1 MQLTRRAFV
10 AATLGTPLANAARAA
25 DGFLRPPPSST
36 DPRYAAY
43 SLQGA
48 YAASESPLAM
58 VLPRLRTR
66 VLVFYPAGAPSG
78 RLVVFSHGLLSEPQV
93 YRALL
98 GHWATHGFVVACP
111 IHDDSLMERGL
122 RMRSA
127 AADGGAAWNL
137 GGVAGDA
144 EAWRARAQACI
155 SALDEV
161 ATISNAINMVALSE
175 RPLVAGHGFGAFTG
189 MLLSGATAR
198 SKEGDTLA
206 IPDQRFYASALL
218 SPYGEGAFGLDAS
231 SWEGVA
237 RPVLAVTG
245 KGDFDASGQDGIRR
259 TDVFTKSPAGY
270 KHLAMI
276 RDATPGMF
284 TGQRAGSDPRELMR
298 FDDVKAVTTA
308 FMKAYG
314 YHDTQAFADICGD
327 WFLQASL
334 RRLDFAY
341 R

>member
-10 AATLGTPLANAARAA
+10 AATLGASIPTGAVAT

-43 SLQGA
+43 SLQGT
-48 YAASESPLAM
+48 YAANESPLAM
-58 VLPRLRTR
+58 VLPRSRTR
-66 VLVFYPAGAPSG
+66 VLVFHPIAAPSG
-78 RLVVFSHGLLSEPQV
+78 RFVVFSHGLLSEPQV

-98 GHWATHGFVVACP
+98 AHWASHGFVIACP

-127 AADGGAAWNL
+127 AAAGGAAWNL

-144 EAWRARAQACI
+144 ETWRTRAQACI
-155 SALDEV
+155 SALDDV
-161 ATISNAINMVALSE
+161 AAISNAINMVALSE
-175 RPLVAGHGFGAFTG
+175 RPLIVGHGFGAFTA

-206 IPDQRFYASALL
+206 MAEQRFYGAALL
-218 SPYGEGAFGLDAS
+218 SPYGEGAFGLDSAS
-231 SWEGVA
+231 WKGV
-237 RPVLAVTG
+237 RCPILAVTG
-245 KGDFDASGQDGIRR
+245 NGDSDASGQDGDRR
-259 TDVFTKSPAGY
+259 ADVFVKSPAGY
-270 KHLAMI
+270 KHLAML
-276 RDATPGMF
+276 RQATPSMF
-284 TGQRAGSDPRELMR
+284 AGQRAGMDPKESMR

-314 YHDTQAFADICGD
+314 YHDTQAFGDICGD

-334 RRLDFAY
+334 RRLDFSY

>member
-1 MQLTRRAFV
+1 MRLTRRTFV
-10 AATLGTPLANAARAA
+10 AAALGTPLSTAATSA

-36 DPRYAAY
+36 DPRYATY
-43 SLQGA
+43 SLQGS
-48 YAASESPLAM
+48 YAASDSPLAIE
-58 VLPRLRTR
+58 LPQSRTR
-66 VLVFYPAGAPSG
+66 VLVFHPLSAPSG
-78 RLVVFSHGLLSEPQV
+78 RFVVFSHGLLSEPQV

-98 GHWATHGFVVACP
+98 GHWASQGFVVACP

-144 EAWRARAQACI
+144 EAWRSRAQACI
-155 SALDEV
+155 STLNEV
-161 ATISNAINMVALSE
+161 AAISNSINMVALSE
-175 RPLVAGHGFGAFTG
+175 RPLIAGHGFGAFTA

-198 SKEGDTLA
+198 SKDGETLA
-206 IPDQRFYASALL
+206 MPDQRFYGSVLL
-218 SPYGEGAFGLDAS
+218 SPYGEGAFGLDAG
-231 SWEGVA
+231 SWEGVT

-245 KGDFDASGQDGIRR
+245 KGDYDASGQDGNRR
-259 TDVFTKSPAGY
+259 TDVFAKSPPGY
-270 KHLAMI
+270 KHLALM
-276 RDATPGMF
+276 RDASPGMF
-284 TGQRAGSDPRELMR
+284 TGQRAGTDPREAMR

-314 YHDTQAFADICGD
+314 YHDAQAFSDICGD

-334 RRLDFAY
+334 RRLDFIY